1 LKPRR
6 YGFDDTEAPYREWRY
21 EWGVGAVH
29 DVDQIEWRGN
39 KPLCVIELTR
49 VKHDMTRT
57 EHAVRDRLWRQFS
70 GRKLRCIARNLGV
83 PFVVVIY
90 DDTLEELSV
99 CLLDAENAPFHRL
112 SKSSYQSWLSR
123 WQPGSPPPSF
133 SSESSMPV
141 TTTPS
146 A

>member
-57 EHAVRDRLWRQFS
+57 EHAVCAVSHAIWACRLW
-70 GRKLRCIARNLGV
+70 
-83 PFVVVIY
+83 
-90 DDTLEELSV
+90 
-99 CLLDAENAPFHRL
+99 
-112 SKSSYQSWLSR
+112 WLS
-123 WQPGSPPPSF
+123 
-133 SSESSMPV
+133 
-141 TTTPS
+141 TTIHWRNYLY
-146 A
+146 AY